1 MLIHEYTKKECIMN
15 NSRTALK
22 TAMAMSE
29 PFCFTD
35 QSYSPNK
42 IYGKNVFSLRI
53 MQERLPKN
61 VFTRLEKVIKTNG
74 TLQEGDADVIASA
87 MKDWA
92 IENGATHYTHWFQPM
107 TGVTAEKHDSF
118 FSPSS
123 AHNDGNL
130 LNEFSGK
137 MLIKGEP
144 DASSFPSGGIRSTF
158 EARGYTAWDT
168 TSPVFLLEN
177 THGKT
182 LYVPSVFISYTG
194 ESLDR
199 KTPLLRS
206 NEAVSKQALR
216 ILRLFG
222 NTKAGNVYPMVGIEQ
237 EYFLIDRRHAA
248 LRDDLKLCGRTL
260 YGAMS
265 DKGQEL
271 EDHYFGSIN
280 ERILSFMADVE
291 KQMFS
296 LGIPA
301 KTRHNEVAP
310 AQFELAPVFEPVNL
324 AIDHNMLTMQIL
336 RNTAEK
342 HGFYCLLH
350 EKPFAGVNGSG
361 KHNNWSLC
369 DSEGNNLL
377 DPGQTPMD
385 NAQFLVF
392 LCAVLRAVRKN
403 AVLLRLATIGAG
415 NDHRLGANE
424 APPAILSVFLGT
436 QLTAVIEDIA
446 DISHESKE
454 WKQDIM
460 QIGITS
466 LPHFS
471 KDVSDRNRTSPFA
484 FTGNKFEFR
493 AVGSSA
499 SSAPANIAL
508 NTAMASA
515 LDEIAIELE
524 TELTKGASLTKAV
537 NSTLKKFFKEDLA
550 IVFNGNGYSQEWQEE
565 AKKRGLPDLK
575 DSVSVLKQ
583 YNTDDIMNV
592 LTHYQVLNERELL
605 ARQDILLEN
614 YIRDIHVEIKL
625 THSMGKEIILP
636 ACMAYL
642 NTLAESAKNAQILL
656 QDAANGFELQ
666 YYRTVREN
674 TEALYHALDA
684 LDKEHKRVD
693 SLHGAL
699 PRAEETRDT
708 LIPLMNKC
716 RYFADTLE
724 KLVDDSIW
732 PLPKYNEML
741 W

>member
-1 MLIHEYTKKECIMN
+1 MFTKERTMN
-15 NSRTALK
+15 ARMSLK
-22 TAMAMSE
+22 TNEALSE
-29 PFCFTD
+29 PFLFTD
-35 QSYSPNK
+35 QSYSPSK
-42 IYGKNVFSLRI
+42 IYGENVFSLRV

-61 VFTRLEKVIKTNG
+61 VFSRLEKVIKTNG

-107 TGVTAEKHDSF
+107 TGVTAEKHDAF

-123 AHNDGNL
+123 AHNDGSL

-158 EARGYTAWDT
+158 EARGYTAWDP

-182 LYVPSVFISYTG
+182 LYVPSIFISYTG

-222 NTKAGNVYPMVGIEQ
+222 NTKATNVYPMVGIEQ
-237 EYFLIDRRHAA
+237 EYFLIDKRWAA

-271 EDHYFGSIN
+271 EDHYFGTIN

-342 HGFYCLLH
+342 HGFRCLLH

-392 LCAVLRAVRKN
+392 LCAVLRAVHKN
-403 AVLLRLATIGAG
+403 ATLLRLATIGAG

-424 APPAILSVFLGT
+424 APPAILSVFLGS
-436 QLTAVIEDIA
+436 QLTSVIENIA
-446 DISHESKE
+446 GISGENKE

-460 QIGITS
+460 QIGVTS
-466 LPHFS
+466 LPYFP

-508 NTAMASA
+508 NTAMAGA

-524 TELTKGASLTKAV
+524 TELAKGASLAKAV
-537 NSTLKKFFKEDLA
+537 NAALQKFFKEDLA

-565 AKKRGLPDLK
+565 AKKRGLPNFK
-575 DSVSVLKQ
+575 DSVSVLAE
-583 YNTDDIMNV
+583 YNNENIMNV
-592 LTHYQVLNERELL
+592 LTHYNVLSERELL

-614 YIRDIHVEIKL
+614 YIRDIHVEVKL
-625 THSMGKEIILP
+625 TRSMGQEIILP
-636 ACMAYL
+636 ACMRYL
-642 NTLAESAKNAQILL
+642 NEIAESAKNAAELMPA
-656 QDAANGFELQ
+656 DTTPFEVK
-666 YYRTVREN
+666 YYQEIRHN
-674 TEALYHALDA
+674 TEELYRALNELN
-684 LDKEHKRVD
+684 KEHFRID
-693 SLHGAL
+693 SLHGVL
-699 PRAEETRDT
+699 LRATETRDK
-708 LIPLMNKC
+708 LIPLMNRC
-716 RYFADTLE
+716 RSFADELE
-724 KLVDDSIW
+724 KLVDDSLW